1 MRALSCKHT
10 LRTFISSTLLVCCL
24 SSLIAAPAVPVA
36 DVNLAQKAPAAL
48 IPSAPNIDASAYIL
62 MDADSGKIL
71 ASKNA
76 DKTLPPASLTKL
88 MTSYV
93 ISEAIKQGQIH
104 LDDKVRISK
113 TAWQRGGSRMF
124 VEAGSQVSV
133 EDLVHGIIV
142 ASGNDACVAMAE
154 YIAGSEKGFAE
165 LMNQTAERL
174 GMTETHFVDATGL
187 PDPKHHSTPHDL
199 AILSQALINDFPEDY
214 AWYSQKWI
222 KYNDIRQP
230 NRNRLLW
237 RDPTVDGLKTGHT
250 KAAGY
255 CLISSAKRNDMRL
268 ISVVMGAPSDAARSD
283 DSQALLNWGFRFYET
298 HKLYTQNTPVTSS
311 RVWLGE
317 NKMVNFGISQ
327 SLAVTIP
334 KGMYPHLKVD
344 VDLPTTLKAPIQAGH
359 TYGEIKVSLNDDT
372 ISTTPLIA
380 QSSDPEAGFWSRFT
394 DHIAMTWHGWFS

>member
-1 MRALSCKHT
+1 MRAL
-10 LRTFISSTLLVCCL
+10 LRKYPLPSLVASAVLITSTALV
-24 SSLIAAPAVPVA
+24 AAPQPDQMPTA
-36 DVNLAQKAPAAL
+36 NTPAAL
-48 IPSAPNIDASAYIL
+48 IPSAPNIDATAYIL

-76 DKTLPPASLTKL
+76 DKDLPPASLTKL

-93 ISEAIKQGQIH
+93 ISEALKQGQIH
-104 LDDKVRISK
+104 LDDQVRISK

-124 VEAGSQVSV
+124 VEVGSKVSV

-154 YIAGSEKGFAE
+154 YIAGSEKGFAQ
-165 LMNQTAERL
+165 LMNQTAQRL
-174 GMTETHFVDATGL
+174 GMKNTHFVDATGL

-222 KYNDIRQP
+222 KYNNIRQP

-298 HKLYTQNTPVTSS
+298 HTLYTAQSPVTSS

-317 NKMVNFGISQ
+317 NKMVNFGVNHTV
-327 SLAVTIP
+327 AVTIP

-344 VDLPTTLKAPIQAGH
+344 VDLPDMLKAPISAGH
-359 TYGEIKVSLNDDT
+359 TYGTINVSLNGT
-372 ISTTPLIA
+372 TLSSTPLIA
-380 QSSDPEAGFWSRFT
+380 QSNDPEAGFWSRMG